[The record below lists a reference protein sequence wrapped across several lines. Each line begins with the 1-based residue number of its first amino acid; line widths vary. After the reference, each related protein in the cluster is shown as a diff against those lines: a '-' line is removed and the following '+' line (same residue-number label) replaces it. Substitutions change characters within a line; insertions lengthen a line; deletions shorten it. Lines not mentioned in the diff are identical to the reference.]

1 MKATINRMKLAL
13 FTAASVAA
21 TANTSTNRA
30 VRDAARFGAMAGMV
44 LGPAAVSAQGFVR
57 GFQNLSSLAQIGIGL
72 LIAIGLLGGLGMIM
86 GGLFTAY
93 KKYDNRGGDD
103 AGWGKIGIQIAA
115 GGLAMAL
122 GWVGTN
128 VVETLGGSSS
138 DIGRTITR

>member
-1 MKATINRMKLAL
+1 MKATIERMKLAL
-13 FTAASVAA
+13 LTATVAA
-21 TANTSTNRA
+21 AAAPVDRRVLRGAA
-30 VRDAARFGAMAGMV
+30 VLGMAGSMFA
-44 LGPAAVSAQGFVR
+44 GPAYAQGVGFIK
-57 GFQNLSSLAQIGIGL
+57 GFQNVNSLMQAGIAV

-103 AGWGKIGIQIAA
+103 SGWGKIALQIAA

-128 VVETLGGSSS
+128 VVETLGGTGS
-138 DIGRTITR
+138 DIGKSITK

>member
-1 MKATINRMKLAL
+1 MKATIERMKLAL
-13 FTAASVAA
+13 LTATVAA
-21 TANTSTNRA
+21 
-30 VRDAARFGAMAGMV
+30 AAAPVDRRVLRGAAGFGMLGSMFA
-44 LGPAAVSAQGFVR
+44 GPAYAQGAGFIK
-57 GFQNLSSLAQIGIGL
+57 GFQNLNLLMQTGIGL

-103 AGWGKIGIQIAA
+103 SGWGKIALQIGA

-128 VVETLGGSSS
+128 VVETMGGSSG
-138 DIGRTITR
+138 DIGKSISK